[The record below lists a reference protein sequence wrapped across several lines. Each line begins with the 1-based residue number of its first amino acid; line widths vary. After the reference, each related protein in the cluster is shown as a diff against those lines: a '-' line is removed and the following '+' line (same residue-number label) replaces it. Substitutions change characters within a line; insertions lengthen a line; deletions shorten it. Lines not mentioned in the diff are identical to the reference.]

1 MFSSLR
7 RTKRQSGGGR
17 SEGAGA
23 KRGGGKSRA
32 RGRGRQRALRIFF
45 ATDVHGS
52 DVCFRKFLAAA
63 KVYEADVLL
72 LGGDFAGKGLVP
84 VLRDGDDLRTE
95 IDRKEVSVPA
105 DGWDRLAAD
114 INRRGFYAAQ
124 MDPAEL
130 AELQQDGAALDRKF
144 RSQIAAQAERW
155 CRLAAERLDPAVRC
169 IITPGNDDP
178 VDADSVYAADERV
191 EFPSGTVCDL
201 GPVAMASLGVVP
213 FTPWSTEREC
223 SEEDL
228 AKLISEMVES
238 VPEGRQVIMNFHCP
252 PYATGLD
259 DAPELDAT
267 LKPVIRGGRPSIVPV
282 GSHAVRDAI
291 KKYQPPVSLHGHI
304 HESRGVQRIGR
315 TLCVNPGSD
324 YSSGVL
330 RGAVVDIAED
340 GSCLDFLLTTG

>member
-1 MFSSLR
+1 MLKSLR
-7 RTKRQSGGGR
+7 KPKK
-17 SEGAGA
+17 A
-23 KRGGGKSRA
+23 
-32 RGRGRQRALRIFF
+32 RALRIYY
-45 ATDVHGS
+45 ATDLHGS

-63 KVYEADVLL
+63 KVYEANVLL

-84 VLRDGDDLRTE
+84 VLRDGDGSLRTE
-95 IDRKEVSVPA
+95 SDGTELTVPA
-105 DGWDRLAAD
+105 DGWDSLAAD

-124 MDPAEL
+124 MDQEEL
-130 AELQQDGAALDRKF
+130 AELRADAAALDRKF
-144 RSQIAAQAERW
+144 RSEIAAQAGRW

-178 VDADSVYAADERV
+178 VYAADERV
-191 EFPSGTVCDL
+191 EFPTGIVCDL
-201 GPVAMASLGVVP
+201 GPVAVASLGVVP

-228 AKLISEMVES
+228 AKLIAEMVES
-238 VPEGRQVIMNFHCP
+238 VPGGRQCIMNFHCP
-252 PYATGLD
+252 PYGTGLD

-304 HESRGVQRIGR
+304 HESRGAQRIGR
-315 TLCVNPGSD
+315 TLCLNPGSD

-340 GSCLDFLLTTG
+340 GTCLDFLLTTG